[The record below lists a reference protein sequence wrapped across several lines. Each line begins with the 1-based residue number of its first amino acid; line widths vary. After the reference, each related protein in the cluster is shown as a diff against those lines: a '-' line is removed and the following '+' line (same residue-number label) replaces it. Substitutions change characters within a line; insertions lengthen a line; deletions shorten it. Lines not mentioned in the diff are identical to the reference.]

1 MTLRLQASL
10 RCPECGGKLNGP
22 VRMWMGSP
30 VFRCMNGHEVVVN
43 GKTGEAECVVFP
55 FKHLEWCPKC
65 GLRLE
70 KIVSDRGVQT
80 DEGMERVVY
89 YRCPSGHVVPHRQ
102 LVVKQ
107 IVKQVWRKKT

>member
-1 MTLRLQASL
+1 LTLRLQASL
-10 RCPECGGKLNGP
+10 RCPECGGKLNGKP
-22 VRMWMGSP
+22 VRTWMGSP
-30 VFRCMNGHEVVVN
+30 VLRCMNGHEVVVN

-89 YRCPSGHVVPHRQ
+89 YRCPSGHVIPHRQ

-107 IVKQVWRKKT
+107 VWRKKA